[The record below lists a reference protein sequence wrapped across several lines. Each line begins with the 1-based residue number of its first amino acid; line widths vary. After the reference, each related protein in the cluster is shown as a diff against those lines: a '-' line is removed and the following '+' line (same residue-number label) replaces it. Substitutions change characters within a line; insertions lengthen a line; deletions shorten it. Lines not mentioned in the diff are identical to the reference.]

1 MSMAGSSLSSAG
13 ADAVLVGT
21 PVPGR
26 LIAVALLRSLG
37 VVAATLLAY
46 ALLPIRK
53 ETAVVIGGLA
63 VLGLVVLGVVFAR
76 QLARI
81 SRNARPVVAAL
92 ESLTLVF
99 GMFLSLFAFVYVALS
114 QNDPG
119 AFTQP
124 VGKMAGIYFSVTIL
138 ATVGFGDIS
147 AVTDLARA
155 AVTVQMVLDLVLIG
169 AAVKL
174 LSISAKRGVEAKLA
188 RAGLT
193 ADDLAE
199 RRWGAGPAVVEP
211 VNDPPDPTGAG

>member
-1 MSMAGSSLSSAG
+1 MSMTGSSSASG
-13 ADAVLVGT
+13 AEAVLVSA

-46 ALLPIRK
+46 ALLPIRP
-53 ETAVVIGGLA
+53 ETAAVIGGLA
-63 VLGLVVLGVVFAR
+63 VLGLVVLGIVFAR
-76 QLARI
+76 QLGRI
-81 SRNARPVVAAL
+81 SRHARPVVAAI

-124 VGKMAGIYFSVTIL
+124 VGKMAGVYFSVTIL

-174 LSISAKRGVEAKLA
+174 LGISAKRGVEAKLA

-193 ADDLAE
+193 EADVARLTQRAGPPVGEAASQPRDLP
-199 RRWGAGPAVVEP
+199 GAG
-211 VNDPPDPTGAG
+211 

>member
-1 MSMAGSSLSSAG
+1 MSMTGSSSSPG
-13 ADAVLVGT
+13 ADAALVSA

-26 LIAVALLRSLG
+26 LIALALLRSVG

-46 ALLPIRK
+46 ALLPIRQ
-53 ETAVVIGGLA
+53 EAAAVIAALA
-63 VLGLVVLGVVFAR
+63 LLGIVLLGVVFAR

-81 SRNARPVVAAL
+81 SRHARPVSAAI

-124 VGKMAGIYFSVTIL
+124 IGKMAGVYFSVTIL

-174 LSISAKRGVEAKLA
+174 LGISAKRGVEAKLA

-193 ADDLAE
+193 EADVRALAE
-199 RRWGAGPAVVEP
+199 QAGPAAVEP
-211 VNDPPDPTGAG
+211 TNEPRDPTGAG